1 MTSDP
6 GVISRAFTV
15 LVANTREAA
24 DSLRRARLRTVLGL
38 VGIMIGISS
47 VITMVSLGEIVKAQ
61 ARKEFEALGTDILV
75 IRKSYQFSTPEQQKA
90 VIEREDAV
98 VLAPEVAS
106 IAQAAPRISG
116 HGTFRHAGR
125 RVGQG
130 SVQGVTESFVSVNRL
145 SVRTGRFISD
155 LDIGRTWCVIGAN
168 IADAM
173 REAGTDQPVG
183 ALLEVGEHLLTVV
196 GVLEPHQESYALP
209 IQVDANNAV
218 FVPITTAP
226 RVADSAEIDVIVA
239 RSRAGVH
246 HEAVVVDVQAFFRAR
261 SPHLSLD
268 VVTAKELIARMDS
281 QMQLFT
287 LLLAAV
293 GSIALIVGG
302 IGIMNIMLVSVAERR
317 REIAIRRALGARQRD
332 IRSQFLIESVILTMA
347 GGVLGVLLGLVATWT
362 VCRFTQWEFLISGLS
377 VASGLGTATVVGL
390 FFGFQPAH
398 QASRLDPIVGLQG
411 E

>member
-1 MTSDP
+1 MTP
-6 GVISRAFTV
+6 GPRAMSRAFTI
-15 LVANTREAA
+15 LAANTREAA

-75 IRKSYQFSTPEQQKA
+75 VRKSFEVSSPEQRAA
-90 VIEREDAV
+90 VVEREDAV
-98 VLAPEVAS
+98 ALAPEVAS
-106 IAQAAPRISG
+106 IAEAAPRISG
-116 HGTFRHAGR
+116 HGAFRHAGR
-125 RVGQG
+125 EVGHG
-130 SVQGVTESFVSVNRL
+130 AIQGVTESFVSVNRL

-155 LDIGRTWCVIGAN
+155 LDINRTWCVVGAD
-168 IADAM
+168 IAAAM

-183 ALLEVGEHLLTVV
+183 TLIEAEEQLLTVV

-209 IQVDANNAV
+209 VQVEANNAV
-218 FVPITTAP
+218 FVPITTAARIVNNP
-226 RVADSAEIDVIVA
+226 EIDVIVA

-246 HEAVVVDVQAFFRAR
+246 HETVAADVRAFFQARA
-261 SPHLSLD
+261 PHLPLD
-268 VVTAKELIARMDS
+268 VVTAKELIARMES
-281 QMQLFT
+281 QMRLLT

-332 IRSQFLIESVILTMA
+332 IRSQFLIESVILTMT

-377 VASGLGTATVVGL
+377 VASGLGTATAVGL